1 MLFLMVLVINYVL
14 VNCILPTCNGA

>member
-1 MLFLMVLVINYVL
+1 MVLVINYVL